1 MDMEM
6 KELVAAFPEQLKKAK
21 QIALSTKLKDAQH
34 PIKSILISGLGGSGI
49 GGSIVAEMAQQIS
62 LVPIHV
68 TKDYFCPAFVNQ
80 NTLAII
86 CSYSGDTEETIQV
99 LHEAAEKNPQVVVI
113 TSGGKAKEWAE
124 KNGAGLIL
132 IPGGMPPRSCIGYS
146 MVQLLYVLDHYSI
159 AKMDYAQAIEKSSLY
174 LSAHQE
180 KIQKEAQ
187 RIASLIYRQTPVIYT
202 SGPNEGIAIRFR
214 QQLNENGKLLCW
226 HHVLPE
232 MNHNE
237 LVAWVS
243 PQTQL
248 SVLFFRFPDEY
259 GRTTHRIEFCKKI
272 IAKYCSN
279 IIEMFAEGESVIE
292 RSLHLIHLGD
302 WISCYVADLKKVDAM
317 DISVIA
323 DLKKELSEV

>member
-21 QIALSTKLKDAQH
+21 QIAAAAQLKDVTH
-34 PIKSILISGLGGSGI
+34 PIDRILISGLGGSGI
-49 GGSIVAEMAQQIS
+49 GGSIVAEMVEQKS

-99 LHEAAEKNPQVVVI
+99 LHEAAAKNPQVVVI

-124 KNGAGLIL
+124 KNGAGLII

-146 MVQLLYVLDHYSI
+146 MVQILFVLDHYGI
-159 AKMDYAQAIEKSSLY
+159 AKMNYADAIEKSIVHLKSNL
-174 LSAHQE
+174 E
-180 KIQKEAQ
+180 NIQAEAK
-187 RIASLIYRQTPVIYT
+187 RIAEIIYKQTPVIYT

-243 PQTQL
+243 PQPQL
-248 SVLFFRFPDEY
+248 AVLFFRFQDEY
-259 GRTTHRIEFCKKI
+259 PRTTHRIEFCKKI
-272 IAKYCSN
+272 ISKFCPN
-279 IIEMFAEGESVIE
+279 IIEMHAKGESVIE

>member
-1 MDMEM
+1 MEM
-6 KELVAAFPEQLKKAK
+6 NELVAAFPEQLIKAK
-21 QIALSTKLKDAQH
+21 QIAAESKLKTAAH
-34 PIKSILISGLGGSGI
+34 PIKNILISGLGGSGI
-49 GGSIVAEMAQQIS
+49 GGSIVAE
-62 LVPIHV
+62 LVEQKSPVPVHV
-68 TKDYFCPAFVNQ
+68 TKDYFCPAFVNE

-99 LHEAAEKNPQVVVI
+99 LQEAAEKKPQVVVI

-124 KNGAGLIL
+124 KNNSGIIL

-146 MVQLLYVLDHYSI
+146 LVQILHVLDFYGL
-159 AKMDYAQAIEKSSLY
+159 AKMDYRQDIDKSVSFLKNKQNEIK
-174 LSAHQE
+174 A
-180 KIQKEAQ
+180 EAQ
-187 RIASLIYRQTPVIYT
+187 KIAENIYRKTPVIYS
-202 SGPNEGIAIRFR
+202 SGANEGVAVRFR
-214 QQLNENGKLLCW
+214 QQLNENGKMLCW

-243 PQTQL
+243 AQPQL
-248 SVLFFRFPDEY
+248 VVLFFRFPDEY
-259 GRTTHRIEFCKKI
+259 VRTTHRIEFCKKI
-272 IAKYCSN
+272 ISKFCPD
-279 IIEMFAEGESVIE
+279 IIEMHALGESPLQ

-323 DLKKELSEV
+323 DLKNELSGV